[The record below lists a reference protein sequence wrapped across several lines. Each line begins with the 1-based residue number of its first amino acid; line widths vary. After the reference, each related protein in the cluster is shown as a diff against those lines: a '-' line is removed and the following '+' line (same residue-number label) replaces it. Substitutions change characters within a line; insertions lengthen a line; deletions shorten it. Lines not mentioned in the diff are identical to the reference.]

1 MCSAMQEGWDSDSGP
16 ESPVRKKRKKNKSS
30 NTERKKQSFFE
41 SLTQIAL
48 AAPAAE
54 QEEPLVASGAQN
66 GLVASLTQLLQD
78 QEKELESEA
87 AHSFDKH
94 EILSRFELLQRDSL
108 APGQQDSGLARWERV
123 QANLRKFENSPSLDQ
138 QRFIFAMFAVC
149 LPHIFGKDFQAH
161 RTRLLRSLGKKSF
174 PWLTT
179 IMCPRRWGKTMSVAM
194 MAASLMEACQN
205 LSIIIVSTGQKI
217 STVLMKK
224 IVEHYVQLPGTSER
238 ILVSNEKAF
247 KTKLADDN
255 CTKIAALQQNRCN
268 SIRACPSNV
277 HGFKG
282 MEADLILVDEAARVD
297 PELLQEGVAPLLVVK
312 NTVMVMISTNMGF
325 ENYYSQFFT
334 SLPAGLEDQVIRFHV
349 DLLCEAC
356 KKNKVN
362 PKLCNHNDHLY
373 PPWLSQG
380 NRKRA
385 QLLMSDDKYKQEVL
399 GTIADASVHELSP
412 AWVDALLDPLLKEH
426 AEVRAAEN
434 VLKELRTGLRDSS
447 SIAKASGHSEWAGA
461 EDAVVLSAYQAR
473 TAAAERA
480 LELTKASVG
489 ASGLPLHYTNIE
501 VFTIIDPAGG
511 AHGSDYAAVSV
522 AKLQHK
528 KAFCILGLV
537 SISKEFQHDFWPRL
551 SVYFRDVF
559 ALCRQS
565 TTCRHFVGIERNY
578 GGDPM
583 AAALFGKL
591 ETLGVPFTQIDDDF
605 GKEEGPDPGRAGP
618 KRYGFFTTRQ
628 VKVGGMQAL
637 RESMGSGN
645 LSLAQGCVLH
655 GREYPE
661 EVLKEFSSQL
671 RRLRCKDG
679 TYTGKMQGLKDD
691 LVICL
696 LLCFYFLRAP
706 A

>member
-1 MCSAMQEGWDSDSGP
+1 METELP
-16 ESPVRKKRKKNKSS
+16 EEYGLEEPPPRKKRKKAKGARAPKSS
-30 NTERKKQSFFE
+30 FFD
-41 SLTQIAL
+41 SLTEIAL
-48 AAPAAE
+48 AVPAE
-54 QEEPLVASGAQN
+54 GEEEVQCNFTLRN
-66 GLVASLTQLLQD
+66 GLVASLDQLLDD
-78 QEKELESEA
+78 QQKELESDA
-87 AHSFDKH
+87 AHNYDKH
-94 EILSRFELLQRDSL
+94 EILSRFQLLQRDSL
-108 APGQQDSGLARWERV
+108 CSGKNDSGPARWERV
-123 QANLRKFENSPSLDQ
+123 QANLRKFDSSPSLDQ

-149 LPHIFGKDFQAH
+149 LPHIFGKDFEAH

-194 MAASLMEACQN
+194 MAASLMDACRN

-238 ILVSNEKAF
+238 ILVSNEKVF
-247 KTKLADDN
+247 KTKLAEDS

-312 NTVMVMISTNMGF
+312 NTVMVMISTNMGY

-334 SLPAGLEDQVIRFHV
+334 NLPSGLEEQVIRFHV
-349 DLLCEAC
+349 DLLCADC
-356 KKNKVN
+356 KKNKLN

-373 PPWLSQG
+373 PPWLSQA

-399 GTIADASVHELSP
+399 GTIADASTHELSP
-412 AWVDALLDPLLKEH
+412 AWVDSLVDPLLKEY
-426 AEVRAAEN
+426 ASLRSAENTLKEVR
-434 VLKELRTGLRDSS
+434 TSMRDSS
-447 SIAKASGHSEWAGA
+447 SIARASGNTERAGT
-461 EDAVVLSAYQAR
+461 EDAIVVSAYK
-473 TAAAERA
+473 TKTKAAERA
-480 LELTKASVG
+480 LELKRASIG
-489 ASGLPLHYTNIE
+489 ASGRPLFYTDLD
-501 VFTIIDPAGG
+501 VFTVIDPAGG

-522 AKLQHK
+522 ARLQQTK
-528 KAFCILGLV
+528 EFCVLGLI
-537 SISKEFQHDFWPRL
+537 SIGKEFQHDFWPRL
-551 SVYFRDVF
+551 SAYFRKLFD
-559 ALCRQS
+559 LCAKS
-565 TTCRHFVGIERNY
+565 PSIRHYIGIERNY

-583 AAALFGKL
+583 AAGLFEKL
-591 ETLGVPFTQIDDDF
+591 ESLGMPFTQIDDTF
-605 GKEEGPDPGRAGP
+605 GKEDPHEAKLPQPR

-628 VKVGGMQAL
+628 IKVGGMQQL
-637 RESMGSGN
+637 REILGGGL
-645 LSLAQGCVLH
+645 LSLAQGCILE

-661 EVLKEFSSQL
+661 EILKEFSSQL

-679 TYTGKMQGLKDD
+679 TYTGKMPGLKDD
-691 LVICL
+691 MVICL
-696 LLCFYFLRAP
+696 LLALFFVKAEV
-706 A
+706 